1 MMISIIILKFGPS
14 PSRYYK
20 KALEIA
26 QNFGNTKFTENPKAC
41 TIEMSAHEFIK
52 KQSLF
57 LDLHKLIRNW
67 NSSKFYLNDKILT
80 PFKLIP
86 QKTKL
91 VTFCAKSYSNYKDH
105 CQINEF
111 IEGWGCIHLEKIKL
125 HLMQEPDIRNDE
137 EYWYKFGKF
146 KNKNTWQIDKSRI
159 KSIIN
164 LEIDQKYLQFC
175 PFFSVDKIEEK
186 INALPY
192 HIDLLNNLSWEIE
205 TIKDFEN
212 DEIAEKPIGLIH
224 ARDEIPEYDRETSQS
239 KYQQT
244 QLGQK
249 KSKSEKVSRRKR
261 FIPSVKFEDIGG
273 IDSIIEKIHEVI
285 ELPILQPELFE
296 HLGIQAHKGIIL
308 YGPPGTGKTLIA
320 KAIAN
325 EINAHFILV
334 NGPEIVSK
342 WVGKSEK
349 NLREI
354 FDEANDYSPSI
365 IFFDEI
371 DAIASKR
378 SGSESPRYAAQ
389 IVNQLLTLFDG
400 VTENKGVVIMAS
412 TNRIELLDPAIL
424 RPGRFDYKI
433 EIPNPNLEGCLSI
446 LQLKA
451 KKIPLEKSFNM
462 QNFSKKLYGL
472 SGAEI
477 TFVVNEAAYN
487 ALRRSFN
494 IKDSIKMK
502 VKQNLDQIIVET
514 RDFDKA
520 IETLKAEKQTNT
532 RIGF

>member
-1 MMISIIILKFGPS
+1 MISIITLKFGPS
-14 PSRYYK
+14 PSKYYK
-20 KALEIA
+20 KAIGIA
-26 QNFGNTKFTENPKAC
+26 QNFGNVNFTETPK
-41 TIEMSAHEFIK
+41 TYTVEMSRHEFIK
-52 KQSLF
+52 KQKLF
-57 LDLHKLIRNW
+57 LDIHKLIRNW
-67 NSSKFYLNDKILT
+67 ESAELTLNNKKIA
-80 PFKLIP
+80 PFRTIP
-86 QKTKL
+86 QKIEKICY
-91 VTFCAKSYSNYKDH
+91 CASTYSNFLDH

-111 IEGWGCIHLEKIKL
+111 QEGWGCIHLEKIKL
-125 HLMQEPDIRNDE
+125 HLVQEPDIMNDE

-146 KNKNTWQIDKSRI
+146 KNRNTWQIDKSRI
-159 KSIIN
+159 RSIIN
-164 LEIDQKYLQFC
+164 SEIEQKYLQFC
-175 PFFSVDKIEEK
+175 PFFSVDRIEEK
-186 INALPY
+186 INALP
-192 HIDLLNNLSWEIE
+192 HQIDLMNNLSWEIE

-212 DEIAEKPIGLIH
+212 DEIAEKPIGLSH
-224 ARDEIPEYDRETSQS
+224 ARDENIEYERETSQL
-239 KYQQT
+239 KNQQT
-244 QLGQK
+244 QLK
-249 KSKSEKVSRRKR
+249 TKESKSEKASRRKR
-261 FIPSVKFEDIGG
+261 FVPSVKFEDIGG
-273 IDSIIEKIHEVI
+273 IDAIIEKIHEVI

-320 KAIAN
+320 KAIGN

-354 FDEANDYSPSI
+354 FEEANNYSPSI

-378 SGSESPRYAAQ
+378 SSSESPRYAAQ

-400 VTENKGVVIMAS
+400 VIENKGVVIMAS
-412 TNRIELLDPAIL
+412 TNRIELIDPAIL
-424 RPGRFDYKI
+424 RSGRFDYKI
-433 EIPNPNLEGCLSI
+433 EVPFPNLEGCMTI
-446 LQLKA
+446 LQLKS
-451 KKIPLEKSFNM
+451 KKMPLEKSFNL
-462 QNFSKKLYGL
+462 QNFSKKLLGL

-477 TFVVNEAAYN
+477 TFIVNEAAYN

-494 IKDSIKMK
+494 IKDSLKK
-502 VKQNLDQIIVET
+502 KAKQDLDQIIVET